1 MAPCAPSLSVPRDT
15 INTRASMLIASVD
28 MSCLQELLPRLRD
41 RDKERSAWEGLREAL
56 ESNFYFI
63 EEQKGQ
69 GP

>member
-1 MAPCAPSLSVPRDT
+1 
-15 INTRASMLIASVD
+15 MLIASVD